1 MERREAIEEAV
12 SGLPL
17 MLTVEQAREVLG
29 IGRSLAYSEVRRY
42 LATGGREGPSVLAPS
57 PPHRVPTRVPAPGEE
72 EVAAT
77 KLRGVPGP
85 QDRAPVPEQHGVHV
99 AAHRATAP
107 TPGANVIYSLPV
119 WGGAV
124 TQNIEITRRSLRTPR
139 AAAIAGIAFAL
150 LLGTALVMLR
160 IAVPANPR
168 NAATWLDDPWRKDS
182 VLLALNLVPFA
193 GLAFLWFIGAVR
205 DRIGAAEDRF
215 FATVFLGTGL
225 LFVGM
230 LFVAAAIAGGLFSA
244 EVQRGA
250 AEISPEVWRF
260 GRHTTY
266 LVVVVYAMRMAG
278 AFTLVTTTI
287 GHRLG
292 ILPRWLAVLGGF
304 VGVVL
309 LLTVESFA
317 WVEIFFPIWVLILSV
332 HFLVQPPPRSR
343 RELIRERRPPR

>member
-1 MERREAIEEAV
+1 M
-12 SGLPL
+12 
-17 MLTVEQAREVLG
+17 
-29 IGRSLAYSEVRRY
+29 
-42 LATGGREGPSVLAPS
+42 
-57 PPHRVPTRVPAPGEE
+57 
-72 EVAAT
+72 
-77 KLRGVPGP
+77 
-85 QDRAPVPEQHGVHV
+85 
-99 AAHRATAP
+99 
-107 TPGANVIYSLPV
+107 
-119 WGGAV
+119 

-168 NAATWLDDPWRKDS
+168 NAGTWLDDPWRKNS
-182 VLLALNLVPFA
+182 VLFALNLVPFA

-225 LFVGM
+225 LFVSM

-244 EVQRGA
+244 EAERGA

-287 GHRLG
+287 GRRLG

-332 HFLVQPPPRSR
+332 HLLVQPPPRSR
-343 RELIRERRPPR
+343 RELIRQRRPPR